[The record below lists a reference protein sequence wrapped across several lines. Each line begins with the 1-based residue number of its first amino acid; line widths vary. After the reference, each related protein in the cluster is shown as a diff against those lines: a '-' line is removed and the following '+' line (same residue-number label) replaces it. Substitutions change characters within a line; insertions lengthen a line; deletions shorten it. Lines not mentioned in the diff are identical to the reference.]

1 MPRSLTKE
9 QLNYLK
15 EHVNDKP
22 RKEVAKKVG
31 VTLHTLYKYIRLFN
45 GDIGNGIDY
54 NELRDSIR
62 KLYVIMTASEIA
74 KKLGLTTRQVQWQA
88 SKMKLNHDEVT
99 KMRIN
104 AERRK
109 SLDKYWDEE
118 KYTEKGR
125 KMRIKYK
132 KEYLRVLSGMLQMT
146 NLRLRRISPQALNA
160 KMYLRKKYNYFYSD
174 GEPFVLCY
182 DSQTRRCKKER
193 HYTDKFGFQ
202 FVEGLD

>member
-1 MPRSLTKE
+1 
-9 QLNYLK
+9 
-15 EHVNDKP
+15 
-22 RKEVAKKVG
+22 
-31 VTLHTLYKYIRLFN
+31 
-45 GDIGNGIDY
+45 
-54 NELRDSIR
+54 
-62 KLYVIMTASEIA
+62 MTASEIA

-132 KEYLRVLSGMLQMT
+132 KEYLRVLSGMPQMT

>member
-132 KEYLRVLSGMLQMT
+132 KEYLRVLSGMPQMT

>member
-62 KLYVIMTASEIA
+62 KLYVTMTASEIA

-88 SKMKLNHDEVT
+88 SKMKLNHDKVT

-132 KEYLRVLSGMLQMT
+132 KEYLRVLSGMPQMT

-174 GEPFVLCY
+174 GEPFVLCR
-182 DSQTRRCKKER
+182 DVKTKRCKREQY
-193 HYTDKFGFQ
+193 YTDKFGFQ
-202 FVEGLD
+202 FVEVLD